1 MGDKTVINLE
11 IVVPNQTRYLGL
23 IGNIGE
29 EVARFLDGNADNRGD
44 LAYHLNLVLT
54 EAMVNAIHYGSTEN
68 RQDTVR
74 VHLRIEDDVLC
85 LKVYDQGQGFD
96 LNNLPP
102 PELDS
107 LRESGRGI
115 FLIRSLM
122 DDVTYQRTDE
132 GNVLA
137 MYKKLD

>member
-96 LNNLPP
+96 LNDLPP

>member
-107 LRESGRGI
+107 LREDGRGI

-122 DDVTYQRTDE
+122 DDVTYQKTDE

>member
-96 LNNLPP
+96 LNDLP